1 MKVMTSS
8 EVVGFYQVLDN
19 MHKKGLVY
27 FFLTLLIIAL
37 WQCSETKEI
46 APDSLGTKY
55 FPLKTGMYQ
64 IYQVNGVRYNSY
76 TDSIVFSYLLKESVV
91 DSFQNLESGIS
102 YKIQQEKKYNE
113 NDSWVIDSI
122 WTARKYDQY
131 AVSIENNIPIVS
143 LTFPVKENKTWDG
156 NKLNDLGEDEF
167 EMIDVDQ
174 PYSSNSFE
182 YEKTV
187 TVIQEELPDIYVQS
201 ILKKEIFA
209 EGQGLI
215 YKENSTLNYRQ
226 GDDYSNEVI
235 ETGIKYI
242 KQLIEYGEK

>member
-1 MKVMTSS
+1 
-8 EVVGFYQVLDN
+8 
-19 MHKKGLVY
+19 
-27 FFLTLLIIAL
+27 
-37 WQCSETKEI
+37 
-46 APDSLGTKY
+46 
-55 FPLKTGMYQ
+55 
-64 IYQVNGVRYNSY
+64 
-76 TDSIVFSYLLKESVV
+76 
-91 DSFQNLESGIS
+91 
-102 YKIQQEKKYNE
+102 
-113 NDSWVIDSI
+113 
-122 WTARKYDQY
+122 
-131 AVSIENNIPIVS
+131 
-143 LTFPVKENKTWDG
+143 
-156 NKLNDLGEDEF
+156 
-167 EMIDVDQ
+167 MIDVDQ